1 MKLLGNI
8 PGVLCTLLALAPVGF
23 SLPRAKVLDVTAEDF
38 MRMKQIQV
46 RADGTSVNNTGIG
59 NEHSI
64 CAPCSASIGYTL
76 VGDGFP
82 HQNFVI
88 TQKSGSVIECSTPE
102 SATSTGYST
111 TLEWGFSLGVN
122 TEFESLGFDVSESES
137 YSTSNSYTCDSVAD
151 EGGEICVI
159 FYQAV
164 TAFTVQVQRVQNCG
178 CEVAPPNEDLGQA
191 IIYAPN
197 ANQVGSTTGRGVN
210 VPTHGVE
217 QCYGN
222 SDRTILY
229 FCGPAGGPEWWTGR
243 GDGPWIDDFVN
254 QRVPADCPIPIEAN
268 RYRD

>member
-1 MKLLGNI
+1 MMIIGNI

-38 MRMKQIQV
+38 MRMKKIQV
-46 RADGTSVNNTGIG
+46 RADGTSVNNTAIG
-59 NEHSI
+59 SEHI
-64 CAPCSASIGYTL
+64 VCGPCSVNVGYSL

-88 TQKSGSVIECSTPE
+88 TQSGSSLIECSTPE

-111 TLEWGFSLGVN
+111 TLEWDLSIGLN
-122 TEFESLGFDVSESES
+122 TEFSSLGFGVSESES
-137 YSTSNSYTCDSVAD
+137 YSTSNSFTCDGVAE

-164 TAFTVQVQRVQNCG
+164 TAFTVQVEKTQNCDCG
-178 CEVAPPNEDLGQA
+178 PPYPAEDLGQA

-197 ANQVGSTTGRGVN
+197 ANQVGSTTGRGIN
-210 VPTHGVE
+210 VPSHGVE

-222 SDRTILY
+222 SDRTVLY
-229 FCGPAGGPEWWTGR
+229 YCGPAGGPEWWTGR

-268 RYRD
+268 LYQD